1 MQNVVKPRTVSFE
14 DALRNLAAKLTGH
27 PLSALPIT
35 QEGIVQY
42 MAENIPSP
50 ADLAESV
57 TQEVLA
63 RLAAGA
69 SAPEDTLDIVDGH
82 ISEKCLEKMTKENL
96 NKLAADLGADVSG
109 CKTKADFVA
118 VLAKVE
124 VQTNTITE

>member
-35 QEGIVQY
+35 QE
-42 MAENIPSP
+42 
-50 ADLAESV
+50 
-57 TQEVLA
+57 VLA
-63 RLAAGA
+63 RLAADA

-96 NKLAADLGADVSG
+96 SKLAADLGADVSG

-124 VQTNTITE
+124 VQTNTTTE